1 MRRSRTWRWIGLA
14 VVVAVGMARPGM
26 TARAQCCS
34 GNGRAKAD
42 LFCPV
47 EPNCPIYD
55 KRRAPSL
62 KVDGQTIYFCS
73 PECIPMLKSNPA
85 RYLKHSFLDPV
96 ASKWF
101 RLSPTSPK
109 EERNGAFYVFMSQ
122 ETKAA
127 FDRDPA
133 RYIKPGP

>member
-1 MRRSRTWRWIGLA
+1 MPGSTTWRWIGFA
-14 VVVAVGMARPGM
+14 VVIAMGMARP
-26 TARAQCCS
+26 AVIAWAQCCS

-62 KVDGQTIYFCS
+62 RVDGQTIYLCS
-73 PECIPMLKSNPA
+73 PECIPKLKAEPA

-101 RLSPTSPK
+101 RFMLSSPK
-109 EERNGAFYVFMSQ
+109 EERNGALYVFMSP
-122 ETKAA
+122 ETRAA

-133 RYIKPGP
+133 RYIKAGP